1 MDKFAQSQ
9 ATQED
14 LEMLQSLYALMSK
27 DCFCALGQG
36 ALTAFVSAYE
46 NFPEDFAER
55 MVK

>member
-1 MDKFAQSQ
+1 
-9 ATQED
+9 
-14 LEMLQSLYALMSK
+14 MLQSLFELMSK

-36 ALTAFVSAYE
+36 AFTAFVSAYE